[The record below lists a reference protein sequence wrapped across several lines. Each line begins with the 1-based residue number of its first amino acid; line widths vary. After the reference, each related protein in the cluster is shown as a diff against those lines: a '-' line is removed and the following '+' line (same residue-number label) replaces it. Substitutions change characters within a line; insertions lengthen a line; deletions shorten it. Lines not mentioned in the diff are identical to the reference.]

1 VSREVER
8 KYAVDDEFA
17 VPDLSGCGPVA
28 SVGEAQGVELVATYY
43 DTPDLRLA
51 REGVTLRRRTGGH
64 DAGWTLKLPAVG
76 DPEGRDELAA
86 PLGLSRTPPPDLL
99 DLVTAWVRGAELA
112 PVGELTTAR
121 TARLLRDADG
131 RALAELVDDRVTVTG
146 HSESAQGVTVFREVE
161 VELCEGVD
169 RSLLDV
175 VGEALVAAG
184 ALSDGEPQPKLVR
197 ALGPAALA
205 EPSPPSPAGKVRRR
219 APAGDLVTAYLRGQV
234 RALLQQDA
242 RVRQDAEDAVHKA
255 RVATRR
261 LRSALRTFAP
271 LLDAEAV
278 AGLGEE
284 LRWLARELG
293 TARDAEVLLVRLRA
307 LVRSQPEEMVL
318 GPVAARIDERLL
330 SDLLL
335 ARESGLAAMREP
347 RYVALL
353 DRLVALAT
361 DPPLT
366 SKAERPVSDVVPGRV
381 LRAWRRLERRL
392 APPPATAPLSP
403 RSMTSSSTKPVRQP
417 SGRATPPRPRPSPT
431 ARTRSPT
438 RRSSRTSRRSSAST
452 RTRWSPGGCC
462 ATSEWRRTAR
472 VRTPSP
478 TAGWPRANRRRP
490 RPPAPP
496 CPRSGTRPPAPGTGA
511 GSRTDPRR
519 THSTTEQR
527 ENNRWSAR
535 RSPRA

>member
-1 VSREVER
+1 MSREVER

-17 VPDLSGCGPVA
+17 VPELSGRGPVA
-28 SVGEAQGVELVATYY
+28 SVGEAQSVELVATYY

-51 REGVTLRRRTGGH
+51 RERVTLRRRTGGH
-64 DAGWTLKLPAVG
+64 DAGWTLKLPAAG

-146 HSESAQGVTVFREVE
+146 HGEAAQGATVFREVE
-161 VELCEGVD
+161 VELCDGAD
-169 RSLLDV
+169 RSVLDV
-175 VGEALVAAG
+175 VGKALVAAG
-184 ALSDGEPQPKLVR
+184 AVAAGELQPKLVR
-197 ALGPAALA
+197 ALGPAALG
-205 EPSPPSPAGKVRRR
+205 EPSPPLPAAKVRRR
-219 APAGDLVTAYLRGQV
+219 APAGDLLTAYLRGQV

-255 RVATRR
+255 RVASRR

-278 AGLGEE
+278 GGLGAE

-293 TARDAEVLLVRLRA
+293 TARDAEVVLVRLRA

-318 GPVAARIDERLL
+318 GPVGARVDERLL

-366 SKAERPVSDVVPGRV
+366 PKAERPVSDVIPGRV
-381 LRAWRRLERRL
+381 LRAWRRLESRL
-392 APPPATAPLSP
+392 APATGDGASLAALSEEQLHEA
-403 RSMTSSSTKPVRQP
+403 RKAAK
-417 SGRATPPRPRPSPT
+417 RARYAAEAAALTYGEDALANAQVLADLQALLGEHQDAVV
-431 ARTRSPT
+431 ARRVLRDLGLAAYGAGENAFTYGWL
-438 RRSSRTSRRSSAST
+438 SSREQAAAEAARAALPAVWDEAARARHRRWLA
-452 RTRWSPGGCC
+452 
-462 ATSEWRRTAR
+462 
-472 VRTPSP
+472 
-478 TAGWPRANRRRP
+478 
-490 RPPAPP
+490 
-496 CPRSGTRPPAPGTGA
+496 
-511 GSRTDPRR
+511 D
-519 THSTTEQR
+519 
-527 ENNRWSAR
+527 
-535 RSPRA
+535 